1 MTLGQITKTLPI
13 GIDLGN
19 SSIKMAQLKPEQE
32 SLDLVAA
39 AAFDVP
45 PHCRV
50 DQNSH
55 LQFAEQAIRDALR
68 TTPFQGR
75 KCIVCLPDPQ
85 TFLQHIRVPRLDA
98 WAMTKAVRNELTGKL
113 PYSVDDAVIQHIVA
127 GNVFGD
133 PDNKQEVIV
142 VAANRGALESYLTMV
157 AKCKLEVV
165 GINIGSCAI
174 VECFSRL
181 FRVGDANNVVLY
193 IDLGASSTHV
203 VVAHSHKLVFARNLA
218 QGEVQVDQAVASGM
232 GITADQAHALRWDL
246 CRAGRGDAAEDEF
259 YRYIDVPLM
268 NLAHEIN
275 QCLHYYESAFRNQ
288 PAERIVFVGGGAYD
302 KRLCQT
308 LARQLN
314 LPAQIGDPLVRVRRP
329 EGVRLPMGLERREP
343 QPNWAVAVGL
353 SLGAGLAA

>member
-1 MTLGQITKTLPI
+1 MKPIKALPI

-19 SSIKMAQLKPEQE
+19 SSIKLAQLKPEQE
-32 SLDLVAA
+32 TLDLVAA

-45 PHCRV
+45 V
-50 DQNSH
+50 QNRTDLTSH
-55 LQFAEQAIRDALR
+55 LQFAEQAIRDAMR
-68 TTPFQGR
+68 TAPFHGK

-85 TFLQHIRVPRLDA
+85 TFLQHIRVPRLDP
-98 WAMTKAVRNELTGKL
+98 WAMTKAVRTELTGKL
-113 PYSVDDAVIQHIVA
+113 PYSVDDAVIRHIVA

-142 VAANRGALESYLTMV
+142 VAAHRGTLESYLAMV
-157 AKCKLEVV
+157 TRCKLEIV
-165 GINIGSCAI
+165 GLNIGSCAI

-181 FRVGDANNVVLY
+181 FRPGDMNNAVLY

-203 VVAHSHKLVFARNLA
+203 VVAHGNKMVFARNLA
-218 QGEVQVDQAVASGM
+218 QSEMHVDLSVATGM
-232 GITADQAHALRWDL
+232 GITPDQAHALRWDL

-259 YRYIDVPLM
+259 YRYIDEPLAD
-268 NLAHEIN
+268 LAHEIN

-288 PAERIVFVGGGAYD
+288 PVDRIVFVGGGAYD

-314 LPAQIGDPLVRVRRP
+314 MPAQIGDPLVRVRRP
-329 EGVRLPMGLERREP
+329 EGVALPPGLDRREP